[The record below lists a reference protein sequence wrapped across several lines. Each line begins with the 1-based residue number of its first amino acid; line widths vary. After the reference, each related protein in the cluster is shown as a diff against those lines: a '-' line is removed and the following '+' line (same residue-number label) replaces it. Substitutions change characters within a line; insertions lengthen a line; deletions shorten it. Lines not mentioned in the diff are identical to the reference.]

1 MSLVRQI
8 TSLEGGGGRNLE
20 SPVSQPVPIPP
31 CLFLHCTSSLLSIAL
46 QLQVLRVTLHTS
58 RILLLES
65 PYIAGCRPFK
75 GDVGLFTM
83 AQGST
88 VNPGPDCSIPPCLTV
103 SQISSIKW
111 LKLAFNISM
120 ISWIKISS
128 MSLKRTQY
136 EWARQDQAFSCRL
149 NFHN

>member
-46 QLQVLRVTLHTS
+46 QLEVLRVTLHTS

-120 ISWIKISS
+120 IS
-128 MSLKRTQY
+128 
-136 EWARQDQAFSCRL
+136 
-149 NFHN
+149 